1 MNIPLIIP
9 DASIIIGFALQEP
22 EYKKTIDSVIRRA
35 EAKEMAFRVPSICQ
49 YEVANTLARKKK
61 YSTAEIT
68 SIFHSI
74 PVVELS
80 STILKRAL
88 ELMKQQKKISIY
100 DASYH
105 ALAIESDGVFL
116 TADKQYVDLMHSAG
130 NIQFIGDY
138 A

>member
-1 MNIPLIIP
+1 MNTVIP
-9 DASIIIGFALQEP
+9 DASILLAPILDEP
-22 EYKKTIDSVIRRA
+22 EFTNPITKLLLKARA
-35 EAKEMAFRVPSICQ
+35 GNVQMIVPSICE
-49 YEVANTLARKKK
+49 YEVANTLARKKGH
-61 YSTAEIT
+61 TAED
-68 SIFHSI
+68 
-74 PVVELS
+74 VEIALGSCFVHHLS
-80 STILKRAL
+80 RPILTRAL
-88 ELMKQQKKISIY
+88 QLMKQQKKISIY